1 LANALPPEGAG
12 IDSWEESFDSWTPR
26 RRGEAPDETGADLD
40 RAELLRLARE
50 LAETRHASREQASSE
65 LERLKQ
71 SLRERAEAIAA
82 RELELAELERRS
94 GGDRTKKSAGGS
106 TEAIAARERAA
117 LGRAQALEARERK
130 LEAKATRLAAD
141 RARVAEREH
150 ELTARLAEAEAR
162 TSEAAAERELA
173 TAERKLLD
181 ERERATRAVE
191 KELASLRVQ
200 LERERAHAGA
210 PADAGAPEGAGPLP
224 ARDSTLRRLEARLE
238 AREHELGLMRE
249 RLESERNALLA
260 RERVLHRREAAETRL
275 SFAAPPSPPS
285 FSDGLASFTQGRSRS

>member
-1 LANALPPEGAG
+1 
-12 IDSWEESFDSWTPR
+12 
-26 RRGEAPDETGADLD
+26 
-40 RAELLRLARE
+40 
-50 LAETRHASREQASSE
+50 
-65 LERLKQ
+65 LKQ

-94 GGDRTKKSAGGS
+94 GGDHRTKKSAGGG

-117 LGRAQALEARERK
+117 LERAQALEARERK

-141 RARVAEREH
+141 RARIAEREH
-150 ELTARLAEAEAR
+150 ELAERLAEAEAR

-173 TAERKLLD
+173 IAERKLLD

-210 PADAGAPEGAGPLP
+210 PADTGAPEGTAPLP

-238 AREHELGLMRE
+238 ARELGLMRE

-260 RERVLHRREAAETRL
+260 RERVLHRREAAETRR

>member
-1 LANALPPEGAG
+1 M
-12 IDSWEESFDSWTPR
+12 
-26 RRGEAPDETGADLD
+26 
-40 RAELLRLARE
+40 
-50 LAETRHASREQASSE
+50 
-65 LERLKQ
+65 KQ

-94 GGDRTKKSAGGS
+94 GGDHRTKKSAGGG

-117 LGRAQALEARERK
+117 LERAQALEARERK

-141 RARVAEREH
+141 RARIAEREH
-150 ELTARLAEAEAR
+150 ELAERLAEAEAR

-173 TAERKLLD
+173 IAERKLLD

-210 PADAGAPEGAGPLP
+210 PADTGAPEGTAPLP
-224 ARDSTLRRLEARLE
+224 ARDSTLRRLE

-260 RERVLHRREAAETRL
+260 RERVLHRREAAETRR

>member
-1 LANALPPEGAG
+1 M
-12 IDSWEESFDSWTPR
+12 
-26 RRGEAPDETGADLD
+26 
-40 RAELLRLARE
+40 
-50 LAETRHASREQASSE
+50 
-65 LERLKQ
+65 KQ

-82 RELELAELERRS
+82 RELELAELERRP
-94 GGDRTKKSAGGS
+94 GGDHRTKKSAGGG

-117 LGRAQALEARERK
+117 LERAQALEARERK

-141 RARVAEREH
+141 RARIAEREH
-150 ELTARLAEAEAR
+150 ELAERLAEAEAR

-173 TAERKLLD
+173 IAERKLLD

-210 PADAGAPEGAGPLP
+210 PADTGAPEGTAPLP

-260 RERVLHRREAAETRL
+260 RERVLHRREAAETRR

>member
-1 LANALPPEGAG
+1 
-12 IDSWEESFDSWTPR
+12 
-26 RRGEAPDETGADLD
+26 
-40 RAELLRLARE
+40 
-50 LAETRHASREQASSE
+50 
-65 LERLKQ
+65 LKQ

-94 GGDRTKKSAGGS
+94 GGDHRTKKSAGGG

-117 LGRAQALEARERK
+117 LERAQALEARERK

-141 RARVAEREH
+141 RARIAEREH
-150 ELTARLAEAEAR
+150 ELAERL
-162 TSEAAAERELA
+162 AERELA
-173 TAERKLLD
+173 IAERKLLD

-210 PADAGAPEGAGPLP
+210 PADTGAPEGTAPLP

-260 RERVLHRREAAETRL
+260 RERVLHRREAAETRR